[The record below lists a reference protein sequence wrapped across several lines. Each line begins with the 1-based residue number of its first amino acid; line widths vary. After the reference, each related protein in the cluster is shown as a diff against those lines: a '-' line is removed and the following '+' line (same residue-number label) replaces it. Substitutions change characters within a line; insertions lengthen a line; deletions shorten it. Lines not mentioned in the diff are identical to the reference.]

1 MCYDVEIEVSACV
14 LGSRYAYAYAY
25 ADMVQ
30 SVVQQLLQPMII
42 IK

>member
-14 LGSRYAYAYAY
+14 LGSRYAYAY